1 MKEVKFTRKEL
12 YDLVWSESMLSLSK
26 KYEISDV
33 GLKKKCIK
41 MNIPV
46 PKVGYWA
53 KVQYGQKV
61 AVPKLPERSTGIEM
75 TTLILRESQ
84 QGEGETEQMI
94 FSNLR
99 QQFESDERINLKVPE
114 KLSNPDSLIAEV
126 KDDLLRKDLWKGQDK
141 LISSSKNHLDIRVT
155 PQNLGR
161 SLRILD
167 TLIKAFR
174 ILGYDFKVK
183 NGKVYLII
191 EEEEFDII
199 LKENTEKGTTKD
211 MWGNFVYVPNG
222 KLSFKAEIGYSKNEW
237 KDGKTLIEE
246 RISGIL
252 TKLILKAQT
261 LKEERIAWEKK
272 RKEQEERDRIAKE
285 LQKRKDKELQ
295 DFKELFKKAIRHD
308 KAEIIRRYAE
318 QLERSAIARN
328 ELTDEMKTLITWTKQ
343 KADWYD
349 PFIEADDELLQDVDK
364 EELTFKKKS
373 WWG

>member
-1 MKEVKFTRKEL
+1 
-12 YDLVWSESMLSLSK
+12 MLSLSK

-61 AVPKLPERSTGIEM
+61 AVPKMPERSTGIET
-75 TTLILRESQ
+75 TTLILRESP

-99 QQFESDERINLKVPE
+99 QQFESDERINLIVPE

-167 TLIKAFR
+167 TLIKAFKV
-174 ILGYDFKVK
+174 LGCDFKVK

-211 MWGNFVYVPNG
+211 MWGNFEYVPNG
-222 KLSFKAEIGYSKNEW
+222 KLSFKAEIGYTKNEW

-252 TKLILKAQT
+252 AKLILKAET
-261 LKEERIAWEKK
+261 LKKNESPGRKKERNKK
-272 RKEQEERDRIAKE
+272 KEIE
-285 LQKRKDKELQ
+285 LQKSSKKEKTRNFRISKSFLRRLKDTTRLK
-295 DFKELFKKAIRHD
+295 
-308 KAEIIRRYAE
+308 
-318 QLERSAIARN
+318 
-328 ELTDEMKTLITWTKQ
+328 
-343 KADWYD
+343 
-349 PFIEADDELLQDVDK
+349 
-364 EELTFKKKS
+364 
-373 WWG
+373 